1 MIRRPKFKVSAS
13 INYSP
18 ANIINFNA
26 EIIHVGQR
34 EDLNFSV
41 FPAQQVRLES
51 YTTVNISAV
60 YNIISNIQLYGRVE
74 NLFDTEYEEVLGYN
88 TPGLSGYAGVKFS
101 L

>member
-1 MIRRPKFKVSAS
+1 V
-13 INYSP
+13 
-18 ANIINFNA
+18 
-26 EIIHVGQR
+26 
-34 EDLNFSV
+34 
-41 FPAQQVRLES
+41 QQVRLES
-51 YTTVNISAV
+51 FTTVNISAV